1 MDISSKTKS
10 SLYWNVALKIV
21 YEIFRFASSI
31 IVARILEPKDF
42 GIVSI
47 ATMVIYYANSFTNF
61 GFNQALVQRKDI
73 SDRHINTVFTFD
85 IAVSVFMGL
94 MALLSAETIS
104 RFFNSPESA
113 DVIRT
118 LSLVF
123 IITTLHDLPYILLRR
138 EIEFK
143 VISIV
148 DMLREISMSLLTL
161 VFAYYGFSYW
171 SIVWGHLI
179 PLFMAALFLLYKVK
193 FPLRLSFKYNSLKEL
208 FDFSIWSFVQMQIYF
223 LSSRIDRIIIGRFLD
238 TTMLGLY
245 EKAKSLS
252 QMPSESLGEKI
263 NIVLFSSFSRAQE
276 KQEEI
281 ARLFNKGLVVLTA
294 INFPIYFGLFEITDH
309 FVLVLLGEKW
319 AGMIDAFKIM
329 AIAGL
334 FASING
340 LISALAV
347 GAGQYRSYTIRFGI
361 STFVFFL
368 LGIAAVDKGIEAVAV
383 AFALYSLTLFLISYS
398 LLRKAFKFS
407 WKVVII
413 NIFPALGSSLIMAIS
428 LELLKKYGFAAPT
441 VANMFSLIAIGGVVF
456 IVSLLVFP
464 ADSIRQVRK
473 SVYADM
479 GKLWTKVGDK

>member
-1 MDISSKTKS
+1 MDIGSKTKS

-21 YEIFRFASSI
+21 YELFRFATAI
-31 IVARILEPKDF
+31 IIARILEPKDF

-73 SDRHINTVFTFD
+73 TDKQINSVFTFD
-85 IAVSVFMGL
+85 LMVSVTMGL
-94 MALLSAETIS
+94 LALLSADAIS

-148 DMLREISMSLLTL
+148 DMLREMGMSILTL
-161 VFAYYGFSYW
+161 VLAYYGFSYW

-179 PLFMAALFLLYKVK
+179 PLFLAAIYLLYKVK
-193 FPLRLSFKYNSLKEL
+193 FPLKLSFRYASLREL
-208 FDFSIWSFVQMQIYF
+208 FDFSIWSFIQMQIYF
-223 LSSRIDRIIIGRFLD
+223 LSSRIDRIIIGKFLD

-252 QMPSESLGEKI
+252 QMPSESLGDKI
-263 NIVLFSSFSRAQE
+263 NTVLFSSFSRAQD
-276 KQEEI
+276 KREEI
-281 ARLFNKGLVVLTA
+281 TRLFNKGLVVLTA
-294 INFPIYFGLFEITDH
+294 INFPIYFGLYEIADH
-309 FVLVLLGEKW
+309 FVLVLLGDKW
-319 AGMIDAFKIM
+319 GGMIDAFKIM

-334 FASING
+334 FASVNG
-340 LISALAV
+340 LVSALAV

-361 STFVFFL
+361 STFIFFI
-368 LGIAAVDKGIEAVAV
+368 LGMFAVEKGIEAVAV
-383 AFALYSLTLFLISYS
+383 AFVLYSITLFIISYS
-398 LLRKAFKFS
+398 LLKKAFHFS
-407 WKVVII
+407 WQAVAV
-413 NIFPALGSSLIMAIS
+413 NVLPALVSSLIMAIV
-428 LELLKKYGFAAPT
+428 LEYVKAHGLENPT
-441 VANMFSLIAIGGVVF
+441 LSNMFMLIAIGGMVF
-456 IVSLLVFP
+456 VTSILLFP
-464 ADSIRQVRK
+464 AETIRQVRQ
-473 SVYADM
+473 SVYVDVW
-479 GKLWTKVGDK
+479 KLWKKIRSK